1 MDEPDAHMG
10 GSQVS
15 SETQDDADAA
25 TGSKE
30 QHVNPSSQCHAG
42 PVSFVQSKFGK
53 TSIMVDKHNYR

>member
-30 QHVNPSSQCHAG
+30 
-42 PVSFVQSKFGK
+42 
-53 TSIMVDKHNYR
+53 